1 MAKFIKLTEKSCG
14 KTFDPVIYI
23 NVDGIN
29 WYRNIPT
36 VEGKSETWVHIAGK
50 FSPFAV
56 KETIEEI
63 INLINE

>member
-1 MAKFIKLTEKSCG
+1 MAKFIKLTEKYCG

-36 VEGKSETWVHIAGK
+36 SNGERETWVRIAGMG
-50 FSPFAV
+50 SSFAV
-56 KETIEEI
+56 RETIEEI